1 MLQTYTLKQKLKQ
14 LLVILLPV
22 LITQITMFAMS
33 FFDTTMSGHASA
45 RDLAGVAI
53 GSSIWLPISTGFGGI
68 FVALTP
74 LIAQLI
80 GANRIEEVPFKVS
93 QGVYLAL
100 ACAFL
105 VLISG
110 VLLLNPLLS
119 IMNLEYPVRE
129 IANKYLLALSFGIP
143 PLFVYLLLRSFIDGL
158 GQTRVSM
165 TIALLALPINIS
177 LNYVF
182 IYGKLGLPALGGIG
196 TGVAT
201 AITYWC
207 LAAVTL
213 LIVLRTRLF
222 STYKLFKRIAGI
234 SFPAWKEQL
243 KIGIP
248 IGFSIFFETSIF
260 AVIAILMSA
269 FDTVTIAA
277 HQAALNFASLL
288 YMVPLS
294 MSMSLTILVG
304 FEAGGKRFRDA
315 KQYSYLGMVISI
327 GMAFLCALVLLLFRD
342 QIALLYSQELA
353 VINLTKQFLVYAL
366 FFQLSDAIAA
376 PIQGSLRGYK
386 DVNVTLFLALFSYW
400 VLGLPTGYY
409 LATYTSF
416 GASGYWIG
424 LVTGLAFNAFCLVIR
439 IVIVQRKRKATH

>member
-1 MLQTYTLKQKLKQ
+1 MLQTYSLKQKIKQ
-14 LLVILLPV
+14 LIVILLPV
-22 LITQITMFAMS
+22 LITQITMFSMS

-74 LIAQLI
+74 LTAQLV
-80 GANRIEEVPFKVS
+80 GANRMEKVPYKVM
-93 QGVYLAL
+93 QAVYLAL
-100 ACAFL
+100 ACATI
-105 VLISG
+105 VIISG
-110 VLLLNPLLS
+110 AFMLNPILS
-119 IMNLEYPVRE
+119 IMDLEYPVRE
-129 IANKYLLALSFGIP
+129 IARKYLSALSFGIP
-143 PLFVYLLLRSFIDGL
+143 PLFVYLVLRSFIDGL

-165 TIALLALPINIS
+165 TIALISLPINVT
-177 LNYVF
+177 LNYVL
-182 IYGKLGLPALGGIG
+182 IYGKLGLPALGGVG

-201 AITYWC
+201 AVTYWC
-207 LAAVTL
+207 LAGITL
-213 LIVLRTRLF
+213 FIVLRTRLF
-222 STYKLFKRIAGI
+222 STYKLFRRIEVP
-234 SFPAWKEQL
+234 SLPAWKEQL

-248 IGFSIFFETSIF
+248 IGISIFFETSIF

-269 FDTVTIAA
+269 FNTITIAA

-294 MSMSLTILVG
+294 MSMALTILVG

-327 GMAFLCALVLLLFRD
+327 GMAFLCALVLLLFRNK
-342 QIALLYSQELA
+342 IASLYSEEIA
-353 VINLTKQFLVYAL
+353 VINMTTQFLVYAL

-400 VLGLPTGYY
+400 VLGLPIGYY

-424 LVTGLAFNAFCLVIR
+424 LVIGLAFNAFALTGR
-439 IVIVQRKRKATH
+439 LLIVQRKML

>member
-1 MLQTYTLKQKLKQ
+1 
-14 LLVILLPV
+14 
-22 LITQITMFAMS
+22 MS

-74 LIAQLI
+74 LTAHLV
-80 GANRIEEVPFKVS
+80 GANRFEKVPFKVL

-100 ACAFL
+100 ACATI
-105 VLISG
+105 VIISG
-110 VLLLNPLLS
+110 ALTLNPLLS
-119 IMNLEYPVRE
+119 LMNLEYPVRE
-129 IANKYLLALSFGIP
+129 IARKYLSALSFGIP
-143 PLFVYLLLRSFIDGL
+143 PFFVYLVLRSFIDGL
-158 GQTRVSM
+158 GQTKVSM
-165 TIALLALPINIS
+165 TIALLALPINVT
-177 LNYVF
+177 LNYIL
-182 IYGKLGLPALGGIG
+182 IYGKLGLPALGGVG

-207 LAAVTL
+207 LAAMAL
-213 LIVLRTRLF
+213 MIVVFTRLF
-222 STYKLFKRIAGI
+222 STFKLFRRIEVP
-234 SFPAWKEQL
+234 SLPAWKEQL

-269 FDTVTIAA
+269 FNTITIAA

-294 MSMSLTILVG
+294 MSIALTILVG
-304 FEAGGKRFRDA
+304 FEAGGKRFKDA

-327 GMAFLCALVLLLFRD
+327 GMAFLCALVLLIFRNK
-342 QIALLYSQELA
+342 IANLYSEEIA
-353 VINLTKQFLVYAL
+353 VINLTTQFLVYAL

-400 VLGLPTGYY
+400 VLGLPIGYY

-424 LVTGLAFNAFCLVIR
+424 LVIGLAFNAFALIGR
-439 IVIVQRKRKATH
+439 LLRVQRKIL